1 MPDPNELQQFHE
13 LTEEIK
19 AMGQESPEYRTFAA
33 AKNARMVSKYGSMGE
48 NVSEA

>member
-33 AKNARMVSKYGSMGE
+33 AISATDEKLSALNRKVL
-48 NVSEA
+48 